1 LPTEA
6 PWKNPTGAPAG
17 NVAWKKIE
25 TYQLDLI
32 VDCIVEM
39 KERF

>member
-1 LPTEA
+1 
-6 PWKNPTGAPAG
+6 
-17 NVAWKKIE
+17 VAWKKIE